1 MPTVLIAD
9 DERNIRATIARALRL
24 EGYATLEAE
33 DGAKALKRL
42 EDGEVDLVILDLQMP
57 SLDGLGLLEKMAER
71 GHKVPALVLTAHG
84 SIEKAVRAIRLGA
97 FDFIEK
103 PPAVERILQAA
114 ANALRLGRL
123 EEENRRLAEEAG
135 LGVEMLGSSP
145 VMMTLGET
153 IHRVAPTDAGVLL
166 LGENGTGKELVARAI
181 HASSPRGSRPLVT
194 VNCAAIPETLFE
206 SELFGHARGAFTGAT
221 EARRGKFQQADGG
234 SLFLDEV
241 GEVPLLLQPKML
253 RALESGEVERVGGRS
268 IERVNARVIAATNR
282 DLESQVKA
290 GRFREDLYYRLLVVP
305 IRVPPLRER
314 REDIPLL
321 ARHFLE
327 AACRRNRIRP
337 KRIAPGA
344 MAVLERHPWPGNV
357 RELRNAMG
365 RIAILV
371 PEEEVREEHLHFLS
385 SVGTLT
391 DPAGSQSGEISK
403 TEQTRGGSSGP
414 PVAFEKGDLASE
426 LYRFERN
433 LILQVL
439 ERNRWRMSRA
449 ARELGLER
457 SHLYKKLKALGI
469 ERQPSD

>member
-33 DGAKALKRL
+33 DGAQALKRL

-103 PPAVERILQAA
+103 PPAAERILQAA

-135 LGVEMLGSSP
+135 LGVEMLGSSQ

-290 GRFREDLYYRLLVVP
+290 GRFREDLFYRLLVVP

-314 REDIPLL
+314 REDVPLL

-391 DPAGSQSGEISK
+391 DPAGSQSDEISK
-403 TEQTRGGSSGP
+403 TEQTRGGRSGA
-414 PVAFEKGDLASE
+414 PVAVEKGGLA
-426 LYRFERN
+426 
-433 LILQVL
+433 
-439 ERNRWRMSRA
+439 
-449 ARELGLER
+449 
-457 SHLYKKLKALGI
+457 
-469 ERQPSD
+469 